1 MQDDEP
7 SRPERRLWRPDIGR
21 DIDDELAFHL
31 EERARDFRERGLEA
45 RQAQEA
51 ARQRFGDVARVRA
64 DCRLI
69 DVRSARRTR
78 RGRMLE
84 DLRLDVTYA
93 VRTLR
98 RAPGFALGALCTFA
112 IGLGLNLAVFA
123 ITDRI
128 LFRPLPYG
136 HPDELVTIHSVDQ
149 RTGQTYFTLP
159 RAPIAGARRS
169 ASSISDLAYAG
180 RVRSYSADAA
190 DPTPIRLV
198 DASFNLLD
206 VLEVR
211 PIDGRTFLR
220 EEALAGARVALL
232 REETWRT
239 RYGAGNVVGLR
250 IADRRGGIEI
260 VGILPAGFIIPTV
273 NWATPADGLF
283 LAGDVLDQA
292 SAQNALPGVVARLR
306 RPATE
311 SLLQQQ
317 IDVIRAR
324 LGRSGS
330 ISGESHFLVEPIRQ
344 GLFWNCRVP
353 VSILFAAG
361 LCVWLMACVNLGTLI
376 LARARGRE
384 QQLAIRMSLGA
395 GLPRMMRLAVIE
407 ALLLGAGGGAL
418 AFVTMLL
425 GLEALAAAVTSFI
438 QPLVLTSIDLRLA
451 ALAFASMML
460 GGLIA
465 AVSPAWRIRRVDPAF
480 ILQRTGA
487 TSHVPTR
494 AGRGLLVAESAIA
507 AVLVIAGGLTT
518 RSLVQLMNT
527 SLGFEPDGLLIVQP
541 SGGRVNWYDQVE
553 GIRRTTDI
561 LRAIPAVMAVAA
573 VDSAVASGEA
583 PRVVR
588 DERGRQLLRRGIT
601 PEYFEV
607 MGTRMVAGRPLTID
621 ELATSAPVAIATEST
636 ARLLEPGLAPSDI
649 VGREVRIPGE
659 PAHRIVGIAADTR
672 ERHGVAPSPELF
684 VPLAGGDSPPALLIR
699 VAGRDDAAT
708 DAASAV
714 AAALRRELRLSAPPR
729 VMTMSSRLEPWLRDP
744 KLYARLFGVFGI
756 VGLVL
761 SATALFALTR
771 IEASLRRH
779 EIGVRLALGAT
790 GGQIRR
796 LLLKQ
801 AVLPV
806 AIGLV
811 LGAGASLIAAPAIQS
826 LLNGVDARGAGNYTA
841 AAVCFLSVAF
851 LSAWLAARQ
860 SIRADPVTV
869 LRNL

>member
-7 SRPERRLWRPDIGR
+7 SRPERRIWRPDIGG
-21 DIDDELAFHL
+21 DIDEELAFHL

-45 RQAQEA
+45 RQAEEA
-51 ARQRFGDVARVRA
+51 ARRKFGDVARVRA
-64 DCRLI
+64 DCRRI

-78 RGRMLE
+78 RGRMLQ
-84 DLRLDVTYA
+84 DLKFDVTYA
-93 VRTLR
+93 MRSLVG
-98 RAPGFALGALCTFA
+98 APGFALAALCMFS

-136 HPDELVTIHSVDQ
+136 HPDELVTIHSVDR

-159 RAPIAGARRS
+159 RAPIVEARRS

-180 RVRSYSADAA
+180 RRRPYSADAA
-190 DPTPIRLV
+190 DPAPIRLV

-206 VLEVR
+206 VLQVR
-211 PIDGRTFLR
+211 PIVGRTFSR

-239 RYGAGNVVGLR
+239 RHGGAGDVVGLR
-250 IADRRGGIEI
+250 IADRRGAIEI

-273 NWATPADGLF
+273 NWASPAEGLF

-292 SAQNALPGVVARLR
+292 SAENALPGVVARLR
-306 RPATE
+306 RAGAA
-311 SLLQQQ
+311 SLLQHQ
-317 IDVIRAR
+317 IDGIRAR
-324 LGRSGS
+324 LGRRGS
-330 ISGESHFLVEPIRQ
+330 IDGESHLLVEPIRQ

-361 LCVWLMACVNLGTLI
+361 LCVWLMACANLGTLI

-418 AFVTMLL
+418 AVVAMQL
-425 GLEALAAAVTSFI
+425 GLEALAAAVTSYI

-451 ALAFASMML
+451 ALAFASMLL

-465 AVSPAWRIRRVDPAF
+465 AVSPAWRMSRIDPASV
-480 ILQRTGA
+480 LQRTGPI
-487 TSHVPTR
+487 SHAPSR
-494 AGRGLLVAESAIA
+494 AGRGLLIVETAMA

-518 RSLVQLMNT
+518 RSFVQLMNT
-527 SLGFEPDGLLIVQP
+527 DLGFEPDGLLVVQP
-541 SGGRVNWYDQVE
+541 AGEGANWYGQV
-553 GIRRTTDI
+553 GGI
-561 LRAIPAVMAVAA
+561 LRITDVLSAIPAIRGVAA
-573 VDSAVASGEA
+573 ADSAVASGEA
-583 PRVVR
+583 LAVIR
-588 DERGRQLLRRGIT
+588 DVAGRQLSRRGIT
-601 PEYFEV
+601 PEYFAV
-607 MGTRMVAGRPLTID
+607 MGTRMVAGRPMTAD
-621 ELATSAPVAIATEST
+621 EFAARASVAVVSESA
-636 ARLLEPGLAPSDI
+636 ARLLEPGVAPADVI
-649 VGREVRIPGE
+649 GREVETPGE
-659 PAHRIVGIAADTR
+659 RTYRIVGVARDTR
-672 ERHGVAPSPELF
+672 ERHGVTPSPELF
-684 VPLAGGDSPPALLIR
+684 VPLAGGAGPPALLIR
-699 VAGRDDAAT
+699 AAGRDAPA
-708 DAASAV
+708 AV
-714 AAALRRELRLSAPPR
+714 AAALRRELGLAAPPR
-729 VMTMSSRLEPWLRDP
+729 VMPVNDRLEPWLRDP
-744 KLYARLFGVFGI
+744 KLYARLFGAFGI

-761 SATALFALTR
+761 STTALFALTR

-790 GGQIRR
+790 SSQIHR
-796 LLLKQ
+796 LLLRE

-806 AIGLV
+806 AIGLI
-811 LGAGASLIAAPAIQS
+811 LGGGASLIAAPAIQS
-826 LLNGVDARGAGNYTA
+826 LLHGVDARGAGNH
-841 AAVCFLSVAF
+841 AAVALCFLSVAS
-851 LSAWLAARQ
+851 LSAWLAARHA
-860 SIRADPVTV
+860 IRADPVAV